1 MRAAL
6 LATLLGVSV
15 VACVDG
21 TTPDCST
28 PASGCFPGDAAAQPD
43 SNGDAS
49 GATDAADA
57 DAGPPADAALD

>member
-28 PASGCFPGDAAAQPD
+28 PQSGCFPGDAAAQPD
-43 SNGDAS
+43 SNSDAS

-57 DAGPPADAALD
+57 NPSADASVD